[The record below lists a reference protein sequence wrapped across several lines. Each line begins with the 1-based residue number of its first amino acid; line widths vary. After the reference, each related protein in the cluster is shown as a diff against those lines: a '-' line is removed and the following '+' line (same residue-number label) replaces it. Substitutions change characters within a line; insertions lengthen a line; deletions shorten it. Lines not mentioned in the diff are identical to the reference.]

1 MKLGLVAGMLAV
13 CFSFSSVAM
22 TLKLTPEIDL
32 LVVDGKNM
40 SGSLL
45 KGADSLELNSGM
57 HQILFKVIKPLPTD
71 PLVLYSSPPLIVV
84 FNAHNTRSV
93 AIKLPVI
100 NTLRD
105 GHQFSKNPLYQL
117 IGDNGHPLS
126 VRHDVLRQDHLNNST
141 TLETVMAAD
150 NVGKYNAS
158 VPAFA
163 AIPPSPVSAVP
174 GTTIPV
180 AGVNTPHKTASLQGE
195 KVTEQMLQYWFLQA
209 NPATQ
214 KRFLI
219 WAKKQ
224 PIH

>member
-1 MKLGLVAGMLAV
+1 
-13 CFSFSSVAM
+13 
-22 TLKLTPEIDL
+22 
-32 LVVDGKNM
+32 
-40 SGSLL
+40 
-45 KGADSLELNSGM
+45 
-57 HQILFKVIKPLPTD
+57 
-71 PLVLYSSPPLIVV
+71 
-84 FNAHNTRSV
+84 
-93 AIKLPVI
+93 
-100 NTLRD
+100 
-105 GHQFSKNPLYQL
+105 
-117 IGDNGHPLS
+117 
-126 VRHDVLRQDHLNNST
+126 
-141 TLETVMAAD
+141 MAAY

-195 KVTEQMLQYWFLQA
+195 NVTEQMLQYWFLQA
-209 NPATQ
+209 NPETQ